1 MILIV
6 DIKKRLGDFL
16 LEVSFETE
24 DRVTG
29 LLGPSGCGKSMTLKC
44 IAGVEK
50 PDSGRIIL
58 DGETLFDSRRGIC
71 LSPQKRRV
79 GYLFQSY
86 ALFPNMTAAQNILC
100 GMRAGASEAEHS
112 GADAESGMRQRSFSP
127 GRLLNSHIQR
137 KKEEQERLHKLS
149 QLFHLEPCLHLH
161 PRSLSGGQAQR
172 TALARILAGR
182 PRLLLLDEPFSTLDS
197 YLKDQLQPEF
207 KHRLSSLDCRT
218 VMVTHSR
225 DEAYHLCSR
234 LCVMDSGRIL
244 RNGSVKEVF
253 AEPEYEAAARLT
265 GCKNIVPAVKEG
277 PFLVRIP
284 SWNIT
289 LQTERPVPDNLSF
302 VGLRA
307 HSFSPDISKNQF
319 PIRLC
324 DVVEEPFEW
333 MVLFFY
339 ETQKR
344 DSAPV
349 WWRVPKEKISGDF
362 PSRLGISPA
371 QVLLLKSS

>member
-1 MILIV
+1 MSLIV

-58 DGETLFDSRRGIC
+58 DGETLFDSSRGIC

-79 GYLFQSY
+79 GYLFQNY

-112 GADAESGMRQRSFSP
+112 GADAESGKRQTSFSP

-182 PRLLLLDEPFSTLDS
+182 PRLLLLDEPFSALDS

-207 KHRLSSLDCRT
+207 KHLLSSLDCRT

-319 PIRLC
+319 PICLC
-324 DVVEEPFEW
+324 DVVEDPLSGWFCFS
-333 MVLFFY
+333 MQHKR
-339 ETQKR
+339 ETAPPSGGVCQKKKYP
-344 DSAPV
+344 ATFHPGL
-349 WWRVPKEKISGDF
+349 EF
-362 PSRLGISPA
+362 PRPRSCF
-371 QVLLLKSS
+371 

>member
-1 MILIV
+1 MSLIV

-112 GADAESGMRQRSFSP
+112 GADAESGKRQTSFSP

-137 KKEEQERLHKLS
+137 KKEEQERLHS
-149 QLFHLEPCLHLH
+149 AGIQTPPQLPGLPDCHGH
-161 PRSLSGGQAQR
+161 
-172 TALARILAGR
+172 T
-182 PRLLLLDEPFSTLDS
+182 
-197 YLKDQLQPEF
+197 QP
-207 KHRLSSLDCRT
+207 
-218 VMVTHSR
+218 
-225 DEAYHLCSR
+225 
-234 LCVMDSGRIL
+234 G
-244 RNGSVKEVF
+244 
-253 AEPEYEAAARLT
+253 
-265 GCKNIVPAVKEG
+265 
-277 PFLVRIP
+277 
-284 SWNIT
+284 
-289 LQTERPVPDNLSF
+289 
-302 VGLRA
+302 
-307 HSFSPDISKNQF
+307 
-319 PIRLC
+319 
-324 DVVEEPFEW
+324 
-333 MVLFFY
+333 
-339 ETQKR
+339 
-344 DSAPV
+344 
-349 WWRVPKEKISGDF
+349 
-362 PSRLGISPA
+362 
-371 QVLLLKSS
+371 